1 LKRKI
6 LRRTPVLTALAALI
20 IAVAGL
26 VPTAGASTVSGGRPV
41 RSCSELV
48 GVYRIPGAVTHVT
61 DAKPVTQA
69 GGQPAFCDV
78 HGYVEP
84 KVGFELKLPS
94 ETFNGRYVQYGCQ
107 GLCGTTFAAL
117 GLPAFPAPCGPPP
130 SGDFAVAATDD
141 GHTGYPIDNPFA
153 AIQDGSWA
161 ANNQAARNDYFYRAP
176 HAVSVAAKR
185 IISAFYGSPPK
196 VSYFNG
202 CSTGGREGLLEAQRY
217 PHDFN
222 GIEVG
227 SPGMYMGPLFGMF
240 MSWMVRVNM
249 AADGSPILTT
259 AKLPTLHGA
268 VLAACD
274 GLDGLVDGQIDDPR
288 TCHFD
293 PAAIACPPGTDNS
306 HCLTSAQVETVRK
319 IYAGPTD
326 AEGHKL
332 YPGGEARGSELSW
345 DGFMVPDPARGG
357 SVFNL
362 PDNYLKYVGF
372 PIGTPAS
379 SVSDVKYTI
388 AEFNRLT
395 PEGRLGNALSL
406 DLRAFRQ
413 AGGKLII
420 WHGWADS
427 DITPYGTLDYY
438 QRLWQHNG
446 GLRQTQEW
454 ARLFMVPAL
463 YHCALGG
470 DTLTSFDPFPQLV
483 DWVERGHAPDQVIAR
498 GPDRTR
504 PVFPYPLRAVYTG
517 TGNTNDARNFA
528 PAPPLTPPH
537 DVVHWAGD
545 YLYYLPGPVAP

>member
-288 TCHFD
+288 QF
-293 PAAIACPPGTDNS
+293 A
-306 HCLTSAQVETVRK
+306 
-319 IYAGPTD
+319 
-326 AEGHKL
+326 
-332 YPGGEARGSELSW
+332 
-345 DGFMVPDPARGG
+345 
-357 SVFNL
+357 L
-362 PDNYLKYVGF
+362 PD
-372 PIGTPAS
+372 
-379 SVSDVKYTI
+379 
-388 AEFNRLT
+388 
-395 PEGRLGNALSL
+395 LG
-406 DLRAFRQ
+406 
-413 AGGKLII
+413 
-420 WHGWADS
+420 
-427 DITPYGTLDYY
+427 
-438 QRLWQHNG
+438 
-446 GLRQTQEW
+446 
-454 ARLFMVPAL
+454 
-463 YHCALGG
+463 
-470 DTLTSFDPFPQLV
+470 
-483 DWVERGHAPDQVIAR
+483 
-498 GPDRTR
+498 
-504 PVFPYPLRAVYTG
+504 
-517 TGNTNDARNFA
+517 
-528 PAPPLTPPH
+528 
-537 DVVHWAGD
+537 
-545 YLYYLPGPVAP
+545 PG